1 MNSAWESWDWD
12 TVHREIDSLRL
23 SDVIGLAEA
32 AVRVRFGEPDDV
44 VSPGTES
51 ADASG
56 TVLFR
61 ADEDLCYYRLLP
73 HTCFSISVSGGRV
86 VTMSYGQSGS
96 DVRPSRTACWGHG
109 TRRRSVEK
117 RSNRPLE
124 RAGMSARRPGQRSSA
139 GRSAPSR

>member
-44 VSPGTES
+44 VSPGTEN

-73 HTCFSISVSGGRV
+73 HTCSSISVSGGRV
-86 VTMSYGQSGS
+86 VTMSLWPKWKRCPAESSGLL
-96 DVRPSRTACWGHG
+96 G
-109 TRRRSVEK
+109 
-117 RSNRPLE
+117 PLY
-124 RAGMSARRPGQRSSA
+124 
-139 GRSAPSR
+139 APA